1 MKSISLVL
9 LLLLIF
15 PIAWGQPITVVER
28 VIEKQ
33 HIPKAHIIS
42 ITPNPSTDQTDGDTE
57 VFIRHYDFTYNT
69 QGVLIS
75 TSSYTIENDM
85 PSYPFTTYIE
95 MKDKHTIKNIDLG
108 SDTSSYKLEYIDKL
122 LSSFIFTNSNFRET
136 RTSTYNYNTNLLP
149 SQITIST
156 IPEQTNAIEISLE
169 YNDKLS
175 LNREIYNG
183 QYTDYTYDNKKYPFC
198 YLPYGY
204 TISSFLGSESLIFT
218 NYIQQNNVIR
228 IENVKFITSIDYT
241 YNKKG
246 FPITARITSIDKE
259 DKNNK
264 RLLYEYEFIYKELHI
279 PIMK

>member
-42 ITPNPSTDQTDGDTE
+42 ITPNPSTDQTDRDTE

-69 QGVLIS
+69 QGILIS

-95 MKDKHTIKNIDLG
+95 MEDKHTIKNIDLG

-149 SQITIST
+149 RQITIST
-156 IPEQTNAIEISLE
+156 TPEQTNAIEISLE
-169 YNDKLS
+169 YNDKLN

-183 QYTDYTYDNKKYPFC
+183 QYTDYTFDNKKYPFS